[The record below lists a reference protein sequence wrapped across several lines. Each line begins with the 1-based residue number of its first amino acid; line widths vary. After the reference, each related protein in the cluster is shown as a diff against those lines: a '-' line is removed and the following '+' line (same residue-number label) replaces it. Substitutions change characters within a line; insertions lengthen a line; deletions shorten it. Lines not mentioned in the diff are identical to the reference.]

1 MNIKPVP
8 VALVGDALTSGVSP
22 IFELHQIACELP
34 ISVLVDV
41 KQRIGDWLASGGKE
55 NDPYIKQQVAYAQK
69 VYDAMRGGDSD
80 VRTKVIRQDYKC

>member
-8 VALVGDALTSGVSP
+8 VDLVGEALTSVVSP
-22 IFELHQIACELP
+22 LYELHQIACELP

-55 NDPYIKQQVAYAQK
+55 TDQYIKQQVAYAQK
-69 VYDAMRGGDSD
+69 VYQALKGGE
-80 VRTKVIRQDYKC
+80 KG